1 MSHHR
6 SHREHSER
14 ESGRMV
20 RTRAVLEIE
29 QASAYLETLAQA
41 LRAGGVTIRS
51 GTGLVALSMGNNVEM
66 KLDAGEEG
74 RHSVVH
80 LELRWETPVP
90 EERLEIVAGI
100 EHQRTAETG
109 SATGADDSSS
119 E

>member
-1 MSHHR
+1 MVHHR

-14 ESGRMV
+14 ESGRTL
-20 RTRAVLEIE
+20 RTRACLEIE
-29 QASAYLETLAQA
+29 QAATNLETLAQA

-51 GTGLVALSMGNNVEM
+51 GTGLVALSMGNNIEM
-66 KLDAGEEG
+66 KLEAGEEG

-80 LELRWETPVP
+80 LELRWETPLP

-100 EHQRTAETG
+100 EHAR
-109 SATGADDSSS
+109 ATRMGPATEVDDTSD